1 MNEING
7 QEIYDGIKKQ
17 LDELVES
24 FGNKDIDDEELKEIQ
39 VSVINNI
46 TDQKEKFE
54 VLIDQLK
61 QNSDWDTFS
70 IALYGE
76 NNAGKSTLVEV
87 LRILLNE
94 QKKIIQRENYKTRSN
109 EIEKL
114 QHEIENIN
122 ENEHEIEVQ
131 CKNDQEEINSK
142 IQVIESK
149 AEEHASESLALSKTL
164 QAQQEKLLEEMIAST
179 WTLLKAFFNKLEGQN
194 EARTLESRILT
205 IDEQITGDDEEI
217 HQLHKDI
224 EKVEERYQDQH
235 SQLESKRKAVKRQQ
249 DEIAPFLLASLDGE
263 IIGDQRS
270 DFTRKVTKYYFENN
284 GQKFQ
289 LLDLP
294 GIEGNEDSVIK
305 EINNAVETAHAVLY
319 IKRDMTLIQVG
330 DGKTEGTLDKIKK
343 HLSQEQEVYVVF
355 NISTLSKRKLA
366 HKLISDE
373 DVQQAED
380 TDKLMQET
388 IGDAYSG
395 HKIISAYPAFLAE
408 ANTWPIPDT
417 KFKGFDKKKH
427 EFLKKAE
434 ELGIDLLEWTQ
445 IKDFVQWLTTTLVSD
460 SKQKIVTANNRKV
473 QYQLEQLHSQIKD
486 SSDKWNDKVRIVKK
500 YYERAIKEVSEQ
512 ESTLRRNLDNNL
524 ESIIFNSQANVKNQ
538 INDEIERDI
547 NNSQFKETLK
557 DLLEKETSV
566 VEQKFKESSESE
578 FDNFSKRINGILLKA
593 NQNIQN
599 DITLMT
605 EISDFSD
612 VFNFEIKE
620 KSKMGEIFGIVTSIA
635 SLQFVPGVGQL
646 FDVVVTVAMI
656 VSAAW
661 HVVKGIIGIFS
672 TKYRKSQ
679 QRVKTTEALEKWAEE
694 VKKQYKEAL
703 KEGLNEVDSAT
714 KEIVQ
719 KLNYQINSFNQQ
731 QTIFERTLKQV
742 GQIAKEIN

>member
-76 NNAGKSTLVEV
+76 TNAGKSTLVEV

-164 QAQQEKLLEEMIAST
+164 QVQQEKLLEEMIAST
-179 WTLLKAFFNKLEGQN
+179 WALLKAFFNKLEGQN
-194 EARTLESRILT
+194 EARTLT
-205 IDEQITGDDEEI
+205 IDEQIAGDDEEI
-217 HQLHKDI
+217 HQLQKDI
-224 EKVEERYQDQH
+224 EKVEERYRDQH
-235 SQLESKRKAVKRQQ
+235 SQLESKRKAVKSQQ

-373 DVQQAED
+373 DIKQAED

-427 EFLKKAE
+427 EFSKKAE

-460 SKQKIVTANNRKV
+460 SKQKIITANNRKV

-538 INDEIERDI
+538 INDEIESDI
-547 NNSQFKETLK
+547 NNSQFKETIK

-578 FDNFSKRINGILLKA
+578 FDNFSKRINEILLKA

-612 VFNFEIKE
+612 IFNFEIKE

-635 SLQFVPGVGQL
+635 SLQFVPGIGQL
-646 FDVVVTVAMI
+646 ADVVATVAMI
-656 VSAAW
+656 VWAAW
-661 HVVKGIIGIFS
+661 HVVKGMIGIFS

-679 QRVKTTEALEKWAEE
+679 QRVKATETLEKWAEE

-714 KEIVQ
+714 KEIIQ
-719 KLNYQINSFNQQ
+719 KLNYQINSFEQQ
-731 QTIFERTLKQV
+731 QTVFERTLKRV

>member
-1 MNEING
+1 
-7 QEIYDGIKKQ
+7 
-17 LDELVES
+17 
-24 FGNKDIDDEELKEIQ
+24 
-39 VSVINNI
+39 
-46 TDQKEKFE
+46 
-54 VLIDQLK
+54 
-61 QNSDWDTFS
+61 
-70 IALYGE
+70 
-76 NNAGKSTLVEV
+76 
-87 LRILLNE
+87 
-94 QKKIIQRENYKTRSN
+94 
-109 EIEKL
+109 
-114 QHEIENIN
+114 
-122 ENEHEIEVQ
+122 
-131 CKNDQEEINSK
+131 
-142 IQVIESK
+142 
-149 AEEHASESLALSKTL
+149 
-164 QAQQEKLLEEMIAST
+164 MIAST
-179 WTLLKAFFNKLEGQN
+179 WTLLKTFFNKLEGQN

>member
-1 MNEING
+1 M
-7 QEIYDGIKKQ
+7 
-17 LDELVES
+17 
-24 FGNKDIDDEELKEIQ
+24 
-39 VSVINNI
+39 
-46 TDQKEKFE
+46 
-54 VLIDQLK
+54 
-61 QNSDWDTFS
+61 
-70 IALYGE
+70 
-76 NNAGKSTLVEV
+76 
-87 LRILLNE
+87 
-94 QKKIIQRENYKTRSN
+94 
-109 EIEKL
+109 
-114 QHEIENIN
+114 
-122 ENEHEIEVQ
+122 
-131 CKNDQEEINSK
+131 
-142 IQVIESK
+142 
-149 AEEHASESLALSKTL
+149 
-164 QAQQEKLLEEMIAST
+164 
-179 WTLLKAFFNKLEGQN
+179 
-194 EARTLESRILT
+194 
-205 IDEQITGDDEEI
+205 
-217 HQLHKDI
+217 
-224 EKVEERYQDQH
+224 
-235 SQLESKRKAVKRQQ
+235 
-249 DEIAPFLLASLDGE
+249 
-263 IIGDQRS
+263 
-270 DFTRKVTKYYFENN
+270 
-284 GQKFQ
+284 
-289 LLDLP
+289 LDLP

-557 DLLEKETSV
+557 DLLEKETPV

-635 SLQFVPGVGQL
+635 SLQFVPGIGQL
-646 FDVVVTVAMI
+646 ADVVATVAMI
-656 VSAAW
+656 LLAAW

-679 QRVKTTEALEKWAEE
+679 QRVKATETLEKWAEE

-714 KEIVQ
+714 KEIIQ
-719 KLNYQINSFNQQ
+719 KLNYQINSFDQQ